1 MADRVAPGA
10 VPVHPM
16 KPLVW
21 GAGGALLGAVL
32 VLVIASS
39 GGSEQ
44 APAPPAAA
52 EIAEQAAL
60 RTLRARLREPESASF
75 GAVRVHQFGPADE
88 RAVCGQVAAR
98 DGPPVDFVIR
108 VILPGTGRP
117 SHGGP
122 PRGGTPLVVMEE
134 GPGLLRS
141 TADAQR
147 RYCHAAPPPAI
158 RAPEAAPAVPDR
170 APPGMVLVPPMAAK
184 PVMIDASA
192 GSGVAIP
199 ASQGNGMAE
208 PQGRAVVQSP
218 ANLRAGPGGGAEVLS
233 TLPRGQ
239 VLTVFD
245 RAPGGWLRVGE
256 AEPRGWVHSSL
267 LAEGQH

>member
-1 MADRVAPGA
+1 MADRIAPGA
-10 VPVHPM
+10 APVHPM

-21 GAGGALLGAVL
+21 GAGGALIGAVL
-32 VLVIASS
+32 VLVVASS
-39 GGSEQ
+39 GGGDQ

-75 GAVRVHQFGPADE
+75 GAVRVHHFGPADE
-88 RAVCGQVAAR
+88 RAVCGQVTAQG
-98 DGPPVDFVIR
+98 GPPVDFVVR
-108 VILPGTGRP
+108 VILPGTVRP
-117 SHGGP
+117 SPGGT
-122 PRGGTPLVVMEE
+122 PRGGTPLVVVEE

-147 RYCHAAPPPAI
+147 RYCHEAPPPAS
-158 RAPEAAPAVPDR
+158 RPPEVVPAAPGM
-170 APPGMVLVPPMAAK
+170 APAPPMAAN
-184 PVMIDASA
+184 PVMIGASA
-192 GSGVAIP
+192 GSGTAIP
-199 ASQGNGMAE
+199 ASQGSDMAG

-245 RAPGGWLRVGE
+245 RAPGGWLRVGD

-267 LAEGQH
+267 LAEGQN